1 VRRYRSGPPRVAVVG
16 GGYAGMAAAV
26 ELVDL
31 GVPATVYEAAA
42 SLGGRARRVSR
53 HGVMLDNGQHILIG
67 AYTQTLALIE
77 RVGSDERHVLRLPLQ
92 WRFPPHFDLRA
103 FAAPAPWHL
112 ALGLLGARGLSM
124 SARIRCARF
133 LQWCKRV
140 QFRLPADTCVADLL
154 VQHRQDSDAIRFLW
168 DPLCVAALN
177 TPPQEASAR
186 VFLSV
191 LRDGLASTRAASEL
205 ILPRTDLTSLFPE
218 PAAEYV
224 RRHGGEMRL
233 GCAVQRIDHD
243 ADGFRLRCTT
253 DEQCYDAVIIATAP
267 SQVAPLAGHLPQLG
281 AQLQQIAALD
291 YQPIVTL
298 YLHYPELPALPFPM
312 MGMSGEFGQWLFDRS
327 AISGQQGLLAV
338 VISARG
344 RAQRLKRED
353 LAARVQAEVS
363 ALLPG
368 IGSPDWVQV
377 IEEKRATFAC
387 VPNLDRPASQTG
399 LRGLYLAGDYTAS
412 DYPATI
418 EAAVRSGRCCARL
431 AHDEAAAAP
440 SREHPPR
447 TELASPAPP
456 LAPGSH

>member
-1 VRRYRSGPPRVAVVG
+1 MSLTYTKEHALSAPRVAVVG

-31 GVPATVYEAAA
+31 GVPVTVYEAARA
-42 SLGGRARRVSR
+42 LGGRARRVSR
-53 HGVMLDNGQHILIG
+53 HEVTLDNGQHILIG

-77 RVGSDERHVLRLPLQ
+77 RVGGGDRHFLRLPLQ
-92 WRFPPHFDLRA
+92 WRFPPHFALRA

-112 ALGLLGARGLSM
+112 ALGLLTARGLSAG
-124 SARIRCARF
+124 ARLRCASF

-140 QFRLPADTCVADLL
+140 RFRLPADICVADLL
-154 VQHRQDSDAIRFLW
+154 AQHRQDRDAVRFLW

-177 TPPQEASAR
+177 TPAQEASAQ
-186 VFLSV
+186 VFLCV

-205 ILPRTDLTSLFPE
+205 ILPRTDLTSLFPD

-224 RRHGGEMRL
+224 TRRSGQMRL
-233 GCAVQRIDHD
+233 GCAVQRIDQH
-243 ADGFRLRCTT
+243 ADGFRISCAM
-253 DEQCYDAVIIATAP
+253 DEQCYDVVIMATAP
-267 SQVAPLAGHLPQLG
+267 SQIPALVGHLPQLG
-281 AQLQQIAALD
+281 APLQQIAALD

-298 YLHYPELPALPFPM
+298 YLHYPTLAALPFPM
-312 MGMSGEFGQWLFDRS
+312 IGMSGEFGQWVFDRS

-344 RAQRLKRED
+344 RAQRLHRDD

-368 IGSPDWVQV
+368 AGIPDWVQV
-377 IEEKRATFAC
+377 IEDKRATFAC
-387 VPNLDRPASQTG
+387 VPNLDRPANQTG

-418 EAAVRSGRCCARL
+418 EAAVRSGQRCAQL
-431 AHDEAAAAP
+431 AHDEAGMAARP
-440 SREHPPR
+440 
-447 TELASPAPP
+447 
-456 LAPGSH
+456 